1 MRGRKPKSPF
11 IKVLDGNTGHRA
23 TRPAAKAC
31 IELAGAPSHLNTTA
45 RREYERLS
53 GTCPWITASD
63 AGVVELAAVNY
74 SFYRQAIE
82 ALASGGVSYK
92 ANGLEKVSAWYRV
105 AETSMTMYLRA
116 CAELGA
122 TPVSRT
128 RVDAGEAAVADELE
142 DWQKGN

>member
-23 TRPAAKAC
+23 TRPAPKAYV
-31 IELAGAPSHLNTTA
+31 ELPSAPSYLSDTA

-53 GTCPWITASD
+53 DTCPWITASD

-82 ALASGGVSYK
+82 ALASGGVTYK
-92 ANGLEKVSAWYRV
+92 ANGLEKVGAWYRV

-116 CAELGA
+116 CSELGA
-122 TPVSRT
+122 TPVSRA
-128 RVDAGEAAVADELE
+128 RVDGGEAAVTDDLE
-142 DWQKGN
+142 QWQQGN